1 MRFFPALVFIQV
13 LIWIVACNQTQPSQQ
28 GSANTAAA
36 FQFSKSVAVTHP
48 EAEGNWCNNQFTDA
62 VLINADT
69 ANTNRRYFL
78 LGDGIYRVATQL
90 GNMTSSFLLRKQGD
104 RAAELFTSDNFPL
117 CLSKREYFSLADGGA
132 FFSYDNRKG
141 INYTVELQPTAE
153 GPFIILVFPPGLT
166 YGLNVHHCVGCR

>member
-1 MRFFPALVFIQV
+1 MRLLLAPLLVFI
-13 LIWIVACNQTQPSQQ
+13 ACNQSQPAQPEKK
-28 GSANTAAA
+28 NTALAA

-48 EAEGNWCNNQFTDA
+48 EAESNWCKNQFTDA

-69 ANTNRRYFL
+69 ANMNRRYFL
-78 LGDGIYRVATQL
+78 LGDGIYRVAAQL
-90 GNMTSSFLLRKQGD
+90 GNMTSSFLLRKNGD
-104 RAAELFTSDNFPL
+104 QAADLFTSDNFPL

-153 GPFIILVFPPGLT
+153 GSFVILVFPPGLT
-166 YGLNVHHCVGCR
+166 YGLNVHRCLGCR

>member
-1 MRFFPALVFIQV
+1 MRFFPAFMFLQ
-13 LIWIVACNQTQPSQQ
+13 LLAWVACNQSPQSPSAKTN
-28 GSANTAAA
+28 SAAAA

-48 EAEGNWCNNQFTDA
+48 EAEGNWCKNQFTDA

-78 LGDGIYRVATQL
+78 LGDGIYRVAAQL
-90 GNMTSSFLLRKQGD
+90 GNMTSSFLLRKKGD
-104 RAAELFTSDNFPL
+104 QAAELFTSDNFPL
-117 CLSKREYFSLADGGA
+117 CLSKREYFSLADGGT

-141 INYTVELQPTAE
+141 INYTVELQPSAE